1 MEKGFMWCGL
11 KFIYVTEEN
20 LKDLQEQAK
29 MISLF
34 AESDESRYLYLGVM
48 YADNIKNYRM
58 SVDGKFDRIN
68 DISLANKVILAY
80 EVEVEE

>member
-1 MEKGFMWCGL
+1 MKTFEWCGL

-58 SVDGKFDRIN
+58 NADGKIDRIN

-80 EVEVEE
+80 EVEE